1 MFETAQLMIQQN
13 AALTS
18 NSQARGL
25 PVETPLTPEQR
36 AAKARRDNIAGW
48 QALHE
53 RYQREAAE
61 STHEGLVRSSWDNQM
76 LTTRNT
82 TKKTSS
88 SEGDF

>member
-1 MFETAQLMIQQN
+1 MRKSVGRAMFETAQLMIQQN

-36 AAKARRDNIAGW
+36 ATKARRENIAGW

-53 RYQREAAE
+53 RYAREAQE
-61 STHEGLVRSSWDNQM
+61 SLR
-76 LTTRNT
+76 RI
-82 TKKTSS
+82 TKC
-88 SEGDF
+88 